1 MDKWEDVL
9 STRNKTGDVY
19 CLVAY
24 RITGER
30 VNRAASTS
38 KGGTGLERERKDAV
52 IQDVGI
58 GIHGEASVEINCRAI
73 SPDIETGRR
82 SA

>member
-9 STRNKTGDVY
+9 STRNKTGNVY

-24 RITGER
+24 RITGEG
-30 VNRAASTS
+30 VNRAASAS
-38 KGGTGLERERKDAV
+38 QGDRHRKRERKDAV

-58 GIHGEASVEINCRAI
+58 GIHGEASVGINCRAI

-82 SA
+82 ST